1 MTIPLDRIRSMPAFS
16 PYFSDAARAVSKR
29 SVADRAGFLERLMHV
44 GVAKVTLQ
52 LPENES
58 LKGKRRVI
66 ASTLDRVKNKF
77 NVSIAEVDANDSL
90 RTATLGVTAV
100 SNSARHAEQV
110 VTSVVDFIS
119 TASGDAYVSDV
130 DRESL
135 SGF

>member
-1 MTIPLDRIRSMPAFS
+1 
-16 PYFSDAARAVSKR
+16 
-29 SVADRAGFLERLMHV
+29 MHI